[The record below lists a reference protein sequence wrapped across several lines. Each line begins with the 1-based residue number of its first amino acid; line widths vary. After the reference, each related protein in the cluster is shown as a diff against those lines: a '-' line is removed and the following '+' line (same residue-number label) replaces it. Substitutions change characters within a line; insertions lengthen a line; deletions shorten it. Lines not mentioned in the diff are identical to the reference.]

1 MVRRLLGRLLISSAR
16 MNGPDHMNEER
27 VWLAHEILEYLID
40 NPKAQDTLEG
50 IVTWWLLERTIK
62 QQTVSVK
69 EALAMLVAEHLVI
82 EKTGVDSRTY
92 YKINRRQRKRIISL
106 LQQKP

>member
-1 MVRRLLGRLLISSAR
+1 
-16 MNGPDHMNEER
+16 MNEER
-27 VWLAHEILEYLID
+27 VWIAYEILQYLID

-69 EALAMLVAEHLVI
+69 EALAMLVADGLVI
-82 EKTGVDSRTY
+82 ERTGTDSRTY

>member
-1 MVRRLLGRLLISSAR
+1 
-16 MNGPDHMNEER
+16 MNEER
-27 VWLAHEILEYLID
+27 VWIAYEILQYLID

-69 EALAMLVAEHLVI
+69 EALAMLVADGLVI
-82 EKTGVDSRTY
+82 ERKRTGTDSRTY